1 MAGNTQT
8 ETATGETQVEA
19 AFRAHQRLVWGLGY
33 RMLGSAADADDLV
46 QEVFARVLTRPPD
59 GGSPLRPWL
68 VAVTMNLARDL
79 LRRRKRTRYHGE
91 WLPGPVDGDGGA
103 GALTAELVGGDHAL
117 AEPSAVEPPG
127 LGTEGR
133 YDLMESVSYAFLLAL
148 EALSPLGRAALLLC
162 DVFDYAAAEA
172 AEVLGLTEGHVRV
185 LCHRA
190 RKQMAGYDGA
200 RRRPSGELTER
211 TRNALTEF
219 LSALASKDSARL
231 EALLAEDVRDRS
243 DGGGVYSAAMHPVVG
258 RDRVLRL
265 FLGLT
270 SGARGQGY
278 SGVQLREING
288 VPAAVFER
296 PSPPPRWA
304 PRLIIR
310 VELDASGQI
319 CEIHS
324 VLAPAKLTAIAPL

>member
-1 MAGNTQT
+1 MAVHTQT
-8 ETATGETQVEA
+8 ETAAGGTQVEA

-59 GGSPLRPWL
+59 GRSPLRPWL

-103 GALTAELVGGDHAL
+103 GALAAELAGGPAT
-117 AEPSAVEPPG
+117 EPSALEPPG

-172 AEVLGLTEGHVRV
+172 AEVLGLTENHVRV

-211 TRNALTEF
+211 TRNALMEF
-219 LSALASKDSARL
+219 LGALASKDAARL

-243 DGGGVYSAAMHPVVG
+243 DGGGVYSAAQHPVVG

-288 VPAAVFER
+288 EPAAVFER
-296 PSPPPRWA
+296 PAPPPRWA

-310 VELDASGQI
+310 VELDGSGRI